1 MEAFDQTYRDRLAQ
15 LQQIDLANRAHA
27 RGLDLRSDKIVIPF
41 FGRQHLIS
49 KQGIVDLDGKAPTPA
64 VATVLLTYVL
74 RNEIIPPADPEKIT
88 FRDCKGAGPLVVSF
102 ANNTNHLIAST
113 FAGRLDAL
121 ESACQGLGGQPVVDA
136 VSMDLSVKFQAL
148 PGVPQYLSFNDRD
161 DDFPAQSYLLF
172 QRSAE
177 NYLNLKSLF
186 VLGTYLAGGL
196 IKFHNPNF
204 TPKRQSA
211 G

>member
-1 MEAFDQTYRDRLAQ
+1 MELFDHTYKDHLIELAE
-15 LQQIDLANRAHA
+15 INLAERAQA
-27 RGLDLRSDKIVIPF
+27 LKLEIRSDSIVIPF

-49 KQGIVDLDGKAPTPA
+49 KQGVIDFDGKAPTPA
-64 VATVLLTYVL
+64 VATVLLNYAL
-74 RNEIIPPADPEKIT
+74 RNTGIPPANPEKIS
-88 FRDCKGAGPLVVSF
+88 FRDFKGAGPLVVSF

-113 FAGRLDAL
+113 FAGRLEAL
-121 ESACQGLGGQPVVDA
+121 EAACRGLCGEPGMNA
-136 VSMDLSVKFQAL
+136 MSTDLFMRFQAL

-186 VLGTYLAGGL
+186 VLGTYLAGSL
-196 IKFHNPNF
+196 IKFPS
-204 TPKRQSA
+204 RERR
-211 G
+211 